1 MIVRLYYYII
11 VLLYIIYYLLLRSLP
26 EGYGAGLEGYM
37 QGVDEPTGCVS
48 KSDCAISCDLKIKE
62 GENEGRSN

>member
-1 MIVRLYYYII
+1 MLFIS
-11 VLLYIIYYLLLRSLP
+11 LLLLYYLLLRSLP

-48 KSDCAISCDLKIKE
+48 NFDSARSCDRLKDK
-62 GENEGRSN
+62 RR